1 MLHHLPKSLAYWL
14 VLFMFLVQASV
25 LAGLVA
31 ARVYDPRFETYQNYL
46 VVTFAVGIFLRAFR
60 HAEGRRVF
68 LLVAGPLLF
77 GTTFFIA
84 IAITVIVQFNDG
96 IYLKSTYF
104 NNGTN
109 PVAIVHSFDWILHQ
123 VPFFFVTLLLWS
135 NWLRYRRY
143 FRELWARLSPLGRGL
158 FTLYSVGIAAAW
170 ELLYMA
176 SFPFRVNYPV
186 PMPDWSILVSTAVA
200 CLLIDGGL
208 FIGLWHRNHSQPATK
223 KKGT

>member
-1 MLHHLPKSLAYWL
+1 MLHRLPRSLAYWL
-14 VLFMFLVQASV
+14 AVFMFLVQASV
-25 LAGLVA
+25 LAGLIA

-46 VVTFAVGIFLRAFR
+46 VVTFALGIVVRVAR
-60 HAEGRRVF
+60 HGTGRRIFF
-68 LLVAGPLLF
+68 LALAPLLF

-123 VPFFFVTLLLWS
+123 VPFFFITLLLWS
-135 NWLRYRRY
+135 NWLRYRKY
-143 FRELWARLSPLGRGL
+143 FRELWLTQETLGRVL
-158 FTLYSVGIAAAW
+158 YASYSVGVAAVW

-208 FIGLWHRNHSQPATK
+208 FIGLWHRNHGDGKQK
-223 KKGT
+223 HK